1 MNSILHTGQT
11 SSASSSASSFA
22 ASHSVSKEADSS
34 EKKGSLVAGIF
45 DEDKASAAAGS
56 FVPPAGFV
64 PDSNDL
70 SKPAIWNKS
79 EYSRTIRLDD

>member
-1 MNSILHTGQT
+1 MF
-11 SSASSSASSFA
+11 AVVVDSSSQGKYAVLF
-22 ASHSVSKEADSS
+22 D
-34 EKKGSLVAGIF
+34 